1 MNSYL
6 VSSTRVSATSTVF
19 SKPWHR
25 WSCATAEYQMLFIA
39 TVGWLDLDRKGHKR
53 HRQYTFFNNII
64 IFSAFCIDCWYFFK
78 KISCKTLV
86 FLLLHGC
93 VKNQTIYVHIIM
105 LMRIV
110 TWLSFMAICRS
121 ACNRSRSCQQISLW
135 DVTLTNSSIPVTFTF
150 GLFWWWGLV
159 ALCRNFLPF
168 KKQGQASQTTLTLFE
183 GYQKSGGRTVHPFT
197 FGTNYYTTPTFQQI
211 IINFLYLL

>member
-6 VSSTRVSATSTVF
+6 VSSTSVSATSTVYF
-19 SKPWHR
+19 LSHGTDGAVLLQSTR
-25 WSCATAEYQMLFIA
+25 MLFIA

-53 HRQYTFFNNII
+53 HRQYKIFNDII
-64 IFSAFCIDCWYFFK
+64 IFSAFCNDCWFFFWR
-78 KISCKTLV
+78 SCKTLC

-110 TWLSFMAICRS
+110 TWLSFMAICR
-121 ACNRSRSCQQISLW
+121 AAWNRSRSCQQISLR

-150 GLFWWWGLV
+150 GLFWWGGLV

-183 GYQKSGGRTVHPFT
+183 DYQKSG
-197 FGTNYYTTPTFQQI
+197 
-211 IINFLYLL
+211 